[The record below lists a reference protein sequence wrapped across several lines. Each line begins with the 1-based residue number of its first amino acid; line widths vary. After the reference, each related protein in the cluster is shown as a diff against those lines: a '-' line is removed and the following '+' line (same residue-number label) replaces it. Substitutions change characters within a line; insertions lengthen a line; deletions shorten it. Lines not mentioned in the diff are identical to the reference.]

1 MVFSLFIL
9 SRSYYIMYCKRLQR
23 NHMKRQ
29 SRTMALGAVVRYW
42 WWPATAVVVAL
53 LLLLLPEVVQSF
65 LPASSL
71 SRQRSILVKNT
82 PASSTVSVLEAV
94 RRKKSTNLPVGSE
107 ILSETAAVQKFTPD
121 PTDPANDF
129 DLLPD
134 NKSTTSTAANKNADE
149 PDECWIG
156 TPGDANC
163 LPFHLVTLPRHSHPG
178 VNAILEQTEHR
189 LQSIHCESKAVIAPQ
204 QIHDARNKGK
214 DHERIYANNYVDLGK
229 IDTYVICVVVYMCVA
244 VWMGSVFFFYTGS
257 CIVLCDSFPCFM
269 LVKNQM
275 LLTFD
280 SFMTHQHWL

>member
-1 MVFSLFIL
+1 
-9 SRSYYIMYCKRLQR
+9 
-23 NHMKRQ
+23 
-29 SRTMALGAVVRYW
+29 MALGAVVRYW

-71 SRQRSILVKNT
+71 SRQRSVLVNN
-82 PASSTVSVLEAV
+82 PASSTGSVLEAV

-129 DLLPD
+129 DLLLPD
-134 NKSTTSTAANKNADE
+134 NKSTAANKNADDQ
-149 PDECWIG
+149 DECWIG

-189 LQSIHCESKAVIAPQ
+189 LQTIHCESKAVIAPQ

-244 VWMGSVFFFYTGS
+244 VWMGSVLSYRFLY
-257 CIVLCDSFPCFM
+257 CF
-269 LVKNQM
+269 V
-275 LLTFD
+275 
-280 SFMTHQHWL
+280 